1 MDPGLSL
8 AAFAFVVSLTADP
21 GAAPQAS
28 FAEAAGLT
36 SPADIGHH
44 ADALPSSGVRRM
56 PGAAMDQIL
65 TLSHGIVPTD
75 SALGLWLRTSLDGSL
90 SGPIPRK
97 QLYLSLRDEKGETVA
112 SWVFSDA
119 WPLRWDEL
127 GFEMWDDRMVIE
139 HVEFA
144 YERMTRSSPGR

>member
-36 SPADIGHH
+36 SPADIEHH

-56 PGAAMDQIL
+56 PGAAMAQIL

-97 QLYLSLRDEKGETVA
+97 QLYLLAG
-112 SWVFSDA
+112 
-119 WPLRWDEL
+119 
-127 GFEMWDDRMVIE
+127 
-139 HVEFA
+139 
-144 YERMTRSSPGR
+144 